1 MPGMGGQR
9 RAGIGTTAATVRV
22 SGPAAILGVLRQL
35 GADPAA
41 IFAEAR
47 IDPALFDDPSN
58 LMPLA
63 ALGRLGRICVARTGC
78 QHFGLLVGKEDGM
91 DSLGLAG
98 LLAKNSPDVDSALRS
113 LVAAMHLHIRGVAMA
128 VTVDDDVVIVNFDIS
143 QPNIEAATQI
153 EDGSLAHL
161 FNVVRDLC
169 GPGWLPSEVRFAH
182 RKPQDVRPFR
192 QFFQAPLRF
201 DADQN
206 ALVFSR
212 NWLNRRLPG
221 ASTELRRLVQKE
233 IDALDAT
240 YGEEFP
246 QQVRSV
252 LRAALLTG
260 HGSAEQV
267 AALFSM
273 HSRTLSRRLRSFGT
287 SFQELVDETRFEI
300 ASHMLRHTAMDVT
313 DIAASLDYADTSAFT
328 RAFRRWSGTTPG
340 RWRAAH
346 GASDLP

>member
-1 MPGMGGQR
+1 MPSMGGQR
-9 RAGIGTTAATVRV
+9 GTRIGQAGAIVRV
-22 SGPAAILGVLRQL
+22 SGPAAIPDVLRQL
-35 GADPAA
+35 GVDPATV
-41 IFAEAR
+41 FAEAR
-47 IDPALFDDPSN
+47 VDLALFDDPRN

-63 ALGRLGRICVARTGC
+63 ALGRLARICVARTGC
-78 QHFGLLVGKEDGM
+78 PHFGLLVGKQGGLH
-91 DSLGLAG
+91 SLGLAG
-98 LLAKNSPDVDSALRS
+98 LLAKYSPDMGTALHS
-113 LVAAMHLHIRGVAMA
+113 LVAAMHLHVRGVAMA
-128 VTVDDDVVIVNFDIS
+128 VTVDGDVVMVNLDLS
-143 QPNIEAATQI
+143 QPNIEGATQF
-153 EDGSLAHL
+153 EDGALAQL
-161 FNVVRDLC
+161 YNSMRSLC
-169 GPGWLPSEVRFAH
+169 GPTWLPSEVWLAH
-182 RKPQDVRPFR
+182 SKPQDVRPYR

-212 NWLNRRLPG
+212 NWMNRRLPG
-221 ASTELRRLVQKE
+221 ADAELRRLVQKE
-233 IDALDAT
+233 IDALDAD

-273 HSRTLSRRLRSFGT
+273 HSRTLSRRLRTFGT

-300 ASHMLRHTAMDVT
+300 ASHMLQHTAVDVT

-340 RWRAAH
+340 RWRAAY
-346 GASDLP
+346 GASELP